1 MSMWSFAVLALVA
14 TAVSASAQTQS
25 VDPPTVVVRGEG
37 IVRVAPD
44 RAMVRIGAESRDKAP
59 RAAQAANA
67 EAMTAVQQRL
77 AASGIAREA
86 VRTVGV
92 SLQQEFDYRD
102 GKQVSRGYVA
112 RNTIEVRVD
121 DLSHLGEVMDA
132 VVQSGATSI
141 QGLQFDVKD
150 RASLEREALTQ
161 AVAAATARAEAAAAG
176 AKRTIERVLRIEE
189 AFVDGPMRPQPAAM
203 FRMASEQDA
212 ASTPV
217 AEGEI
222 EIRAVVSVTAVL
234 K

>member
-14 TAVSASAQTQS
+14 TAVSASAQTQDT
-25 VDPPTVVVRGEG
+25 DPPVVVVRGEG
-37 IVRVAPD
+37 LVRAAPD
-44 RAMVRIGAESRDKAP
+44 QAMVRIGAESRDKAP

-121 DLSHLGEVMDA
+121 DLSRLGEVMDA

-150 RASLEREALTQ
+150 RAGLEREALTQ

-189 AFVDGPMRPQPAAM
+189 AFVDGPMRPQPVAM
-203 FRMASEQDA
+203 FRA
-212 ASTPV
+212 AADQNTVSTPV